1 MNNYTFILILF
12 SVVVVLPLPVIILI
26 SSITGWGESGQ
37 VTSAEDG
44 QLSEPPDLNYL
55 DFLLYASRMILCLVV
70 VMISTRSVSTTC
82 LTSDVLPQTL
92 KCLPYV
98 QYILLCDSWPTTSH

>member
-1 MNNYTFILILF
+1 MYTFIFILF

-26 SSITGWGESGQ
+26 SSITGWGESSQ
-37 VTSAEDG
+37 VTPTEDG
-44 QLSEPPDLNYL
+44 QLSEPPDLYNL
-55 DFLLYASRMILCLVV
+55 DLFLYPAWMILCLVV

-92 KCLPYV
+92 KCLSDV
-98 QYILLCDSWPTTSH
+98 QYILLCDPWPTTTH